1 MTSANQGNEQVKV
14 IRSSGNVF
22 ADLGFPEPEIALA
35 KAALAAAIA
44 RAIEA
49 QQLTQDDAGRITG
62 LDQPRISAITRGHLR
77 GFSIDRL
84 FRALNA
90 LGQDVDVFVSNTEA
104 GHSAHLKV
112 TVDSISR

>member
-1 MTSANQGNEQVKV
+1 ME
-14 IRSSGNVF
+14 
-22 ADLGFPEPEIALA
+22 LA
-35 KAALAAAIA
+35 KAKLAIA
-44 RAIEA
+44 IAQAIKT
-49 QQLTQDDAGRITG
+49 QRLTQDDAGRITG